1 MELDFNKKE
10 KMAGTFIIVIAILL
24 LTTVVMVGRGKDWFK
39 TYIIYYTT
47 FDESYNLDESASVKL
62 YNADIGKVKKIT
74 LVENKVKVRLA
85 ILEEYASR
93 IRNDAVAT
101 VESPTFIG
109 SEFISIQPG
118 NTDASPIPEEG
129 EIPSTAKKSISDILA
144 EFQVEKTAKEIIRI
158 VHDLA
163 EIVQIMRQ
171 PDGPFFTAIDTVNKA
186 LSHFEKIIRDLEA
199 GKGTAGGILKSE
211 VLLEKILDDINKLGD
226 VLDNIKTASAKTPE
240 TMDMVQDNLITIKNI
255 GSEISESISN
265 IKRILKEVE
274 EGSHGIPEVTRSTKR
289 GIREI
294 RNGVEN
300 IDNVVQSLKKNFLI
314 RSNLPSEPAGENI
327 DAGLRQ

>member
-24 LTTVVMVGRGKDWFK
+24 LTTVVMIGRGKDWFK

-47 FDESYNLDESASVKL
+47 FDESYNLNENASVKL

-74 LVENKVKVRLA
+74 LVGNKVKVKLA

-93 IRNDAVAT
+93 IRNDSVAT

-109 SEFISIQPG
+109 SEFISIQPS
-118 NTDASPIPEEG
+118 NTDAPLIPEEG
-129 EIPSTAKKSISDILA
+129 EISSMAKKSISDILA
-144 EFQVEKTAKEIIRI
+144 EFQVEKTAKEIIGA
-158 VHDLA
+158 VHDLS

-171 PDGPFFTAIDTVNKA
+171 PDGPFFTAVNTANKV

-211 VLLEKILDDINKLGD
+211 VLLERILDDINKLGD
-226 VLDNIKTASAKTPE
+226 ILDNIKTASAKTPE
-240 TMDMVQDNLITIKNI
+240 TMDLVQDNLAAVKNI
-255 GSEISESISN
+255 GVEISESISN

-274 EGSHGIPEVTRSTKR
+274 EGSHDIPEVTQTTKR

-294 RNGVEN
+294 RDGVKN

-314 RSNLPSEPAGENI
+314 RPNLPPEPAGENI